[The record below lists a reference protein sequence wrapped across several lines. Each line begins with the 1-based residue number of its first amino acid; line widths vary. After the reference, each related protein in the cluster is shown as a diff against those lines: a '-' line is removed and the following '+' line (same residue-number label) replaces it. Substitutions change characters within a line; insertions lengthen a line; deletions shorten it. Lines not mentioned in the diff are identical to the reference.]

1 MNQCVYSVSATVLQ
15 VLEWS
20 TLLSHCLTLF
30 PRQLAKPVDVI
41 GSREVTPVPEEADA
55 QARWV
60 SPGQVQAELDELARA
75 SKRFL
80 EVSDK
85 HPHGISDCGG
95 TMVRKE
101 SRASLGSYM
110 ACSLYSSRTLLH

>member
-1 MNQCVYSVSATVLQ
+1 M
-15 VLEWS
+15 
-20 TLLSHCLTLF
+20 LLSRCLTLF
-30 PRQLAKPVDVI
+30 PWQLAKPVDVI

-80 EVSDK
+80 EVSCRLYK
-85 HPHGISDCGG
+85 HTTGMY
-95 TMVRKE
+95 MV
-101 SRASLGSYM
+101 YV
-110 ACSLYSSRTLLH
+110 